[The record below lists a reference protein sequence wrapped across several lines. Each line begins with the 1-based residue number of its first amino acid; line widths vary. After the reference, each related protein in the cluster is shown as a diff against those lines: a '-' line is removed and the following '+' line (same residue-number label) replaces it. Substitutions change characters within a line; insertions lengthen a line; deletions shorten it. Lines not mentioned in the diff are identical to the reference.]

1 MAWLG
6 FILQENSCFTPR
18 YRCVLRISLQPI
30 LTSRLTATSSQKVA
44 LQRAV
49 RRLKHRAETTMKW
62 GQKNGDSDLGS
73 HEISTTSQEIWET
86 NAEKMG
92 CRLPN
97 LPNPPNDFTALV
109 APPRRIEIRPWR
121 QWHQQSLPCPAA
133 TCQMKEIPASQACN
147 PAKTKIGT
155 IVYFND
161 TFYASMLF
169 LLAMPDAQQNNRTAA
184 WQHVLTSSLWDP
196 EHHWLGWRAYRRS

>member
-1 MAWLG
+1 MTKSDVFRLSVAWLG
-6 FILQENSCFTPR
+6 NILQENSCFTPR

-49 RRLKHRAETTMKW
+49 RRLKHRAQTTMKW
-62 GQKNGDSDLGS
+62 GKMTEIQPWDPMKFQPLLRKSEKQTQKK
-73 HEISTTSQEIWET
+73 WVV
-86 NAEKMG
+86 G
-92 CRLPN
+92 CQTYP
-97 LPNPPNDFTALV
+97 T
-109 APPRRIEIRPWR
+109 PRMI
-121 QWHQQSLPCPAA
+121 SLPSSRLRDALKSALDANDTSKVCHVLRR
-133 TCQMKEIPASQACN
+133 PASQAC

-169 LLAMPDAQQNNRTAA
+169 LLAMPDAQQINRTAA
-184 WQHVLTSSLWDP
+184 
-196 EHHWLGWRAYRRS
+196 